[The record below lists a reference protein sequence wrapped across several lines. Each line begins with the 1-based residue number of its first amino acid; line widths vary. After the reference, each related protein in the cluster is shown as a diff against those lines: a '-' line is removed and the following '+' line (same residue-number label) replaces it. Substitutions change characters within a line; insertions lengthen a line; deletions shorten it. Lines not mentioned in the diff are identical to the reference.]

1 LEDQNKLKR
10 IYSNFLKN
18 QCSETEISEL
28 LTYFDVADEFL
39 LKDLIYAELLVPFEE
54 GSPTPE
60 EEIKLLQIFKAVK
73 RINQQA
79 LPKIVPLYK
88 RTSFLRLAAA
98 CLTLMILTVSL
109 FIYLRSK
116 QDLPS
121 LSMEKDVDPGT
132 NKAVLTLANGK
143 QIALADGVNHSLAEQ
158 NGVKITTTAAGQ
170 LVYTFIGDQG
180 KHSEMEQNQI
190 TTPRG
195 GQYQLQLVDG
205 TKIWLNAASSV
216 KFPVSFQGSTRNVEL
231 QGEAYFEVAKDKAHP
246 FIVKSIHQEVEVLG
260 THFNLKVYENG
271 LRTRTTLLEGSVKVN
286 QVILKPGEES
296 TLTAGRIEVKNV
308 DTDNAVSWK
317 NGFFNFDNEP
327 LEQIMND
334 IGRWYDL
341 DVKFKDEELKKKMFS
356 GSISKYVKVSHVLS
370 KLSLTRSVRF
380 EIQGNTIIVM
390 K

>member
-1 LEDQNKLKR
+1 MEDQYRLKH
-10 IYSNFLKN
+10 IYSNFIEN
-18 QCSETEISEL
+18 QCSKAEVAEL
-28 LTYFDVADEFL
+28 LKHFDVADEFL
-39 LKDLIYAELLVPFEE
+39 LKELIHAELLVPFEDAAA
-54 GSPTPE
+54 TNE
-60 EEIKLLQIFKAVK
+60 ENDKLLQIFKSVK
-73 RINQQA
+73 FFTQA
-79 LPKIVPLYK
+79 YSPKIIPFYK
-88 RTSFLRLAAA
+88 RSFFLRLAVA
-98 CLTLMILTVSL
+98 CLALMVVTVSL
-109 FIYLRSK
+109 FIYLSSNHS
-116 QDLPS
+116 LPS

-143 QIALADGVNHSLAEQ
+143 QIPLVDGVNGSLAEQ

-170 LVYTFIGDQG
+170 LVYTFSGDKG
-180 KHSEMEQNQI
+180 TRSGMEQNQI

-195 GQYQLQLVDG
+195 GQYQLQLADG

-216 KFPVSFQGSTRNVEL
+216 KFPVSFQGSKRNVEL

-271 LRTRTTLLEGSVKVN
+271 LRTTTTLLEGSVKVN

-296 TLTAGRIEVKNV
+296 TLTAGQINVRNV
-308 DTDNAVSWK
+308 DTDNAISWK

-327 LEQIMND
+327 LEQIMDD

-341 DVKFKDEELKKKMFS
+341 DVKFKDEELRKKMFS

-370 KLSLTRSVRF
+370 KLSLTRSVQF
-380 EIQGNTIIVM
+380 EIQGKTIIVM

>member
-1 LEDQNKLKR
+1 MEDQYRLKY

-18 QCSETEISEL
+18 QCSKTEVVEL
-28 LTYFDVADEFL
+28 LKHFDVADEFL
-39 LKDLIYAELLVPFEE
+39 LKDLINAEFLVPFEDAAA
-54 GSPTPE
+54 TVE
-60 EEIKLLQIFKAVK
+60 EEAKLFQIFKSVK
-73 RINQQA
+73 FITQVA
-79 LPKIVPLYK
+79 SPKIIPFYK
-88 RTSFLRLAAA
+88 RSLFLQLAAA
-98 CLTLMILTVSL
+98 CLALMVVAASL
-109 FIYLRSK
+109 FIYRSSTHSFR
-116 QDLPS
+116 S

-143 QIALADGVNHSLAEQ
+143 QIPLVDGVNGTLAEQ

-170 LVYTFIGDQG
+170 LVYTFSGDKG
-180 KHSEMEQNQI
+180 IRSGTGQNQI

-195 GQYQLQLVDG
+195 GQYQLQLADG

-216 KFPVSFQGSTRNVEL
+216 KFPVSFQGSKRNVEL

-246 FIVKSIHQEVEVLG
+246 FVVKSIDQEVEVLG

-271 LRTRTTLLEGSVKVN
+271 VHTKTTLLEGSVKVN

-296 TLTAGRIEVKNV
+296 TLTAGQINVRNV
-308 DTDNAVSWK
+308 DTDNAISWK

-327 LEQIMND
+327 LEQIMDD
-334 IGRWYDL
+334 IGLWYDL
-341 DVKFKDEELKKKMFS
+341 DVKFKDEELRKKMFS

>member
-1 LEDQNKLKR
+1 MEDQNKLKR

-18 QCSETEISEL
+18 QCSETEVSEL
-28 LTYFDVADEFL
+28 LRHFDVADEFL
-39 LKDLIYAELLVPFEE
+39 LKDLIYAELLAPFEE
-54 GSPTPE
+54 GSPTLE
-60 EEIKLLQIFKAVK
+60 EEIKLLEIFKSVK
-73 RINQQA
+73 RLTQQVP
-79 LPKIVPLYK
+79 PKLVPVYK
-88 RTSFLRLAAA
+88 RSWFLPLAAA
-98 CLTLMILTVSL
+98 CLTLMVVTVSL
-109 FIYLRSK
+109 FTSHDRN
-116 QDLPS
+116 LPS

-132 NKAVLTLANGK
+132 NKAMLTLANGK
-143 QIALADGVNHSLAEQ
+143 KISLVEGVNDSVAEQ

-170 LVYTFIGDQG
+170 LIYTFIGDQG
-180 KHSEMEQNQI
+180 KHSAMEQNQI

-195 GQYQLQLVDG
+195 GQYQLQLADG

-246 FIVKSIHQEVEVLG
+246 FIVKSVRQEVEVLG

-296 TLTAGRIEVKNV
+296 TLTAGRIDVKNV

-334 IGRWYDL
+334 IGGWYDL

-370 KLSLTRSVRF
+370 KLSLTGSVRF